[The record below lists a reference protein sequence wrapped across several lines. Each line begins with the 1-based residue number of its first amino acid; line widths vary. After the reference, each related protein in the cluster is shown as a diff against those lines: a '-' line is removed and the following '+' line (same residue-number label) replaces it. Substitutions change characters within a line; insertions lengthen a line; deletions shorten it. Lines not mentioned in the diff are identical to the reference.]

1 MRGHFLRASLAGAVG
16 GGGGYTPTDSDAA
29 AYITAVENE
38 DGQALEDGVREAIDD
53 FVIGCKA
60 DGIWSAIKACCILAG
75 ARTLDGAL
83 VPLVGAAPTRFNFVA
98 GDYNRETGLA
108 GNASDKYLDSNRAG
122 NADPQNSRHVS
133 LWVTSWTLDRGSAPL
148 FNNGGSGSG
157 RIYMQR
163 DGVTNNLNVSI
174 ANSLNVGVTD
184 GAIQSGFFGINRSA
198 SSTINYAIGSLS
210 ASVSS
215 TSATP
220 NSGNFRPYITT
231 AGPLYSTARLSFY
244 SIGESLNLAL
254 LDARVSTLMTDIATA
269 IP

>member
-1 MRGHFLRASLAGAVG
+1 MRGHFLRASLA

-29 AYITAVENE
+29 AYITAVETE
-38 DGQALEDGVREAIDD
+38 DGQALEDGVRQAIDN

-60 DGIWSAIKACCILAG
+60 DGIWSAIKASCILAG
-75 ARTLDGAL
+75 ARTLDGCL

-108 GNASDKYLDSNRAG
+108 GNASDKYLNSNRAG

-133 LWVTSWTLDRGSAPL
+133 LWVTSWTLDRNSAPL
-148 FNNGGSGSG
+148 FNNGSSGGG

-163 DGVTNNLNVSI
+163 DGITNDLNVSI
-174 ANSLNVGVTD
+174 ANSVNVKVTD
-184 GAIQSGFFGINRSA
+184 GAIQSGFFSINRSA
-198 SSTINYAIGSLS
+198 SGTINYAIGSLS

-215 TSATP
+215 SSATP
-220 NSGNFRPYITT
+220 NSGDFSPYR
-231 AGPLYSTARLSFY
+231 AVGGPLYSTARLSFY

-254 LDARVSTLMTDIATA
+254 LDARVSTLMSDIAAA